1 MKFLHLADLHL
12 GKRVNGFSMLEDQAH
27 ILRQILAILDDE
39 RLDGVLIAGDVYDKS
54 VPSVEAVEL
63 LDGFLTELRAR
74 GVPVLLIS
82 GNHDS
87 PERLAFGGRVMDS
100 CGIHISPVYDGALAP
115 VTLHDEF
122 GPVHVWLLPFVKPA
136 HVRRWFPDADIES
149 YTDAVAEAVAHMDID
164 TAARN
169 VLVTHQFVTGGARS
183 GSEEL
188 SVGGTDN
195 VDSGVFAPF
204 DYVALGHLH
213 GAQNIGRETIR
224 YAGSPLKYSFSEARQ
239 HKSVTVVTLGE
250 KGDVQVRTVAL
261 TPLRELREIRGS
273 YDELTARSFY
283 EHTTYRSDYLHLILT
298 DEQDVFDAMSRL
310 RTIYP
315 YLMTLDYDNARTR
328 AAGGM
333 SVPAETERRTPL
345 ELFEAL
351 YQRQNHR
358 PMSEVQ
364 RAYIAQLM
372 EQIMEQIMEVQ
383 G

>member
-39 RLDGVLIAGDVYDKS
+39 QPDGVLIAGDVYNKS

-100 CGIHISPVYDGALAP
+100 CGIHISPVYGGALAP
-115 VTLHDEF
+115 VTLQDGF
-122 GPVHVWLLPFVKPA
+122 GPVHVWLLPFVKPT

-169 VLVTHQFVTGGARS
+169 VLVTHQFVTGGTRS

-213 GAQNIGRETIR
+213 GAQHIGRETVR

-250 KGDVQVRTVAL
+250 KGDVQVRAVAL

-372 EQIMEQIMEVQ
+372 EQIMEVQ

>member
-39 RLDGVLIAGDVYDKS
+39 QPDGVLIAGDVYDKS

-63 LDGFLTELRAR
+63 LDDFLTELRAR

-115 VTLHDEF
+115 VTLHDAF

-195 VDSGVFAPF
+195 VDSSVFAPF

-213 GAQNIGRETIR
+213 GAQYIGRETIR

-372 EQIMEQIMEVQ
+372 EQIMEVQ

>member
-39 RLDGVLIAGDVYDKS
+39 QPDGVLIAGDVYDKS
-54 VPSVEAVEL
+54 VPSVEAVGL

-115 VTLHDEF
+115 VTLHDAF

-169 VLVTHQFVTGGARS
+169 VLVTHQFVTGGTRS

-213 GAQNIGRETIR
+213 GAQHIGRETIR

-364 RAYIAQLM
+364 REYIAQLM
-372 EQIMEQIMEVQ
+372 EQIMEVQ

>member
-39 RLDGVLIAGDVYDKS
+39 QPDGVLIAGDVYDKS
-54 VPSVEAVEL
+54 VPSVEAVGL

-115 VTLHDEF
+115 VTLQDAF

-149 YTDAVAEAVAHMDID
+149 YTDAMAEAVAHMDID

-169 VLVTHQFVTGGARS
+169 VLVTHQFVTGGTRS

-213 GAQNIGRETIR
+213 GAQHIGRETIR

-364 RAYIAQLM
+364 REYIAQLM
-372 EQIMEQIMEVQ
+372 EQIMEVQ

>member
-39 RLDGVLIAGDVYDKS
+39 QPDGVLIAGDVYDKS
-54 VPSVEAVEL
+54 VPSVEAVGL

-115 VTLHDEF
+115 VTLQDAF

-149 YTDAVAEAVAHMDID
+149 YTDAMAEAVAHMDID

-213 GAQNIGRETIR
+213 GAQHIGRETIR

-250 KGDVQVRTVAL
+250 KGDVQVRTAAL

-351 YQRQNHR
+351 YQRQNHQ

-372 EQIMEQIMEVQ
+372 EQIMEVQ

>member
-39 RLDGVLIAGDVYDKS
+39 QPDGALIAGDVYDKS

-115 VTLHDEF
+115 VTLQDAF

-169 VLVTHQFVTGGARS
+169 VLVTHQFVTGGTRS

-213 GAQNIGRETIR
+213 GAQHIGRETIR

-250 KGDVQVRTVAL
+250 KGDVQVRTAAL

-345 ELFEAL
+345 ELFDAL
-351 YQRQNHR
+351 YTRQNHQ

-364 RAYIAQLM
+364 REYIAQLM
-372 EQIMEQIMEVQ
+372 EQIMEVQ

>member
-39 RLDGVLIAGDVYDKS
+39 QPDGVLIAGDVYDKS
-54 VPSVEAVEL
+54 VPSVEAVGL

-115 VTLHDEF
+115 VTLQDAF

-149 YTDAVAEAVAHMDID
+149 YTDAMAEAVAHMDID

-169 VLVTHQFVTGGARS
+169 VLVTHQFVTGGTRS

-213 GAQNIGRETIR
+213 GAQHIGRETIR

-273 YDELTARSFY
+273 YNELTARSLY

-351 YQRQNHR
+351 YQRQNHQ

-372 EQIMEQIMEVQ
+372 EQIMEVQ

>member
-39 RLDGVLIAGDVYDKS
+39 QPDGVLIAGDVYDKS

-63 LDGFLTELRAR
+63 LDGFLTELRTR

-100 CGIHISPVYDGALAP
+100 CGIHISPVYNGALAP

-122 GPVHVWLLPFVKPA
+122 GPVHVWLLPFVKPT

-169 VLVTHQFVTGGARS
+169 VLVTHQFVTGGTRS

-204 DYVALGHLH
+204 DYVVLGHLH
-213 GAQNIGRETIR
+213 GAQHIGRETIR

-239 HKSVTVVTLGE
+239 YKSVTVVTLGE
-250 KGDVQVRTVAL
+250 KGNVQVRTAAL

-351 YQRQNHR
+351 YKRQNHQ

-372 EQIMEQIMEVQ
+372 EQIMEVQ

>member
-39 RLDGVLIAGDVYDKS
+39 QPDGVLIAGDVYDKS

-169 VLVTHQFVTGGARS
+169 VLVTHQFVTGGTRS

-195 VDSGVFAPF
+195 LDSSVFAPF

-213 GAQNIGRETIR
+213 GAQHIGRETIR

-239 HKSVTVVTLGE
+239 HKSVTVVTLSE
-250 KGDVQVRTVAL
+250 KGNVQVRTVAL

-351 YQRQNHR
+351 YTRQNHQ

-372 EQIMEQIMEVQ
+372 EQIMEVQ

>member
-27 ILRQILAILDDE
+27 ILRQILAILDNE
-39 RLDGVLIAGDVYDKS
+39 QPDGVLIAGDVYDKS

-63 LDGFLTELRAR
+63 LDGFLTELRTR

-115 VTLHDEF
+115 VTLQDAF

-169 VLVTHQFVTGGARS
+169 VLVTHQFVTGGTRS

-213 GAQNIGRETIR
+213 GAQHIGRETIR

-372 EQIMEQIMEVQ
+372 EQIMEVQ

>member
-39 RLDGVLIAGDVYDKS
+39 QPDGVLIAGDVYDKS
-54 VPSVEAVEL
+54 VPSVEAVGL

-87 PERLAFGGRVMDS
+87 SERLAFGGRVMDS

-115 VTLHDEF
+115 VTLHDTF

-195 VDSGVFAPF
+195 IDSGVFAPF

-213 GAQNIGRETIR
+213 GAQHIGRETIR

-351 YQRQNHR
+351 YTRQNHR

-372 EQIMEQIMEVQ
+372 EQIMEVQ

>member
-39 RLDGVLIAGDVYDKS
+39 QPDGVLIAGDVYDKS
-54 VPSVEAVEL
+54 VPSVEAVGL

-149 YTDAVAEAVAHMDID
+149 YTDAMAEAVAHMDID

-213 GAQNIGRETIR
+213 GAQHIGRETIR

-364 RAYIAQLM
+364 REYIAQLM
-372 EQIMEQIMEVQ
+372 EQIMEVQ

>member
-39 RLDGVLIAGDVYDKS
+39 QPDGVLIAGDVYDKS
-54 VPSVEAVEL
+54 VPSVEAVGL

-115 VTLHDEF
+115 VTLHDTF

-164 TAARN
+164 TATRN

-213 GAQNIGRETIR
+213 GAQHIGRETIR

-250 KGDVQVRTVAL
+250 KGDVQVRTAAL

-351 YQRQNHR
+351 YTRQNHQ

-372 EQIMEQIMEVQ
+372 EQIMEVQ

>member
-39 RLDGVLIAGDVYDKS
+39 QPDGVLIAGDVYDKS

-115 VTLHDEF
+115 VTLQDAF
-122 GPVHVWLLPFVKPA
+122 GPVHVWLLPFVKRA

-149 YTDAVAEAVAHMDID
+149 YTDAMAEAVAHMDID

-169 VLVTHQFVTGGARS
+169 VLVTHQFVTGGTRS

-213 GAQNIGRETIR
+213 GAQHIGRETIR

-333 SVPAETERRTPL
+333 SVPAETERRTPP

-372 EQIMEQIMEVQ
+372 EQIMEVQ

>member
-39 RLDGVLIAGDVYDKS
+39 QPDGVLIAGDVYDKS
-54 VPSVEAVEL
+54 VPSVEAVGL

-115 VTLHDEF
+115 VTLHDAF

-195 VDSGVFAPF
+195 VDSSVFAPF

-213 GAQNIGRETIR
+213 GAQQIGRETIR

-250 KGDVQVRTVAL
+250 KGDVQVRTAAL

-351 YQRQNHR
+351 YKRQNHR

-372 EQIMEQIMEVQ
+372 EQIMEVQ

>member
-39 RLDGVLIAGDVYDKS
+39 RPDGVLIAGDVYDKS
-54 VPSVEAVEL
+54 VPSVEAVGL
-63 LDGFLTELRAR
+63 LDGFLTELRTR

-115 VTLHDEF
+115 VTLHDAF

-149 YTDAVAEAVAHMDID
+149 YTDAIAEAVAHMDID

-169 VLVTHQFVTGGARS
+169 VLVTHQFVTGGTRS

-195 VDSGVFAPF
+195 VDSSVFAPF

-213 GAQNIGRETIR
+213 GAQHIGRETIR

-351 YQRQNHR
+351 YQRQNHQ

-372 EQIMEQIMEVQ
+372 EQIMEVQ

>member
-39 RLDGVLIAGDVYDKS
+39 QPDGVLIAGDVYDKS
-54 VPSVEAVEL
+54 VPTVEAVEL
-63 LDGFLTELRAR
+63 LDGFLTELRTR

-115 VTLHDEF
+115 VTLHDTF

-164 TAARN
+164 TATRN

-213 GAQNIGRETIR
+213 GAQHIGRETIR

-372 EQIMEQIMEVQ
+372 EQIMEVQ

>member
-39 RLDGVLIAGDVYDKS
+39 QPDGVLIAGDVYDKS

-63 LDGFLTELRAR
+63 LDGFLTELRTR

-136 HVRRWFPDADIES
+136 HMRRWFPDADIES

-213 GAQNIGRETIR
+213 GAQHIGRETIR

-283 EHTTYRSDYLHLILT
+283 EHTTYRSNYLHLILT

-333 SVPAETERRTPL
+333 SVPAETERRTPP

-372 EQIMEQIMEVQ
+372 EQIMEVQ

>member
-39 RLDGVLIAGDVYDKS
+39 QPDGVLIAGDVYDKS
-54 VPSVEAVEL
+54 VPSVEAVGL

-213 GAQNIGRETIR
+213 GAQHIGRETIR

-239 HKSVTVVTLGE
+239 HKSVTVVTLGK

-351 YQRQNHR
+351 YQRQNHQ

-364 RAYIAQLM
+364 REYIAQLM
-372 EQIMEQIMEVQ
+372 EQIMEVQ

>member
-39 RLDGVLIAGDVYDKS
+39 QPDGVLIAGDVYDKS

-149 YTDAVAEAVAHMDID
+149 YTDAMAEAVAHMDID

-213 GAQNIGRETIR
+213 GAQHIGRETIR

-261 TPLRELREIRGS
+261 TPLRELRKIRGS

-333 SVPAETERRTPL
+333 SVPAETERRTPP

-372 EQIMEQIMEVQ
+372 EQIMEVQ

>member
-39 RLDGVLIAGDVYDKS
+39 QPDGVLIAGDVYDKS
-54 VPSVEAVEL
+54 VPTVEAVEL
-63 LDGFLTELRAR
+63 LDGFLTELRTR

-115 VTLHDEF
+115 VTLHDTF

-149 YTDAVAEAVAHMDID
+149 YTDAMAEAVAHMDID

-169 VLVTHQFVTGGARS
+169 VLVTHQFVTGGTRS

-213 GAQNIGRETIR
+213 GAQHIGSETIR

-351 YQRQNHR
+351 YQRQNHQ

-364 RAYIAQLM
+364 REYIAQLM
-372 EQIMEQIMEVQ
+372 EQIMEVQ

>member
-39 RLDGVLIAGDVYDKS
+39 QPDGVLIAGDVYDKS

-115 VTLHDEF
+115 VTLQDAF

-149 YTDAVAEAVAHMDID
+149 YTDAMAEAVAHMDID

-213 GAQNIGRETIR
+213 GAQHIGRETIR

-250 KGDVQVRTVAL
+250 KGNVQVRTAAL

-283 EHTTYRSDYLHLILT
+283 EHTTYRSNYLHLILT

-372 EQIMEQIMEVQ
+372 EQIMEVQ

>member
-39 RLDGVLIAGDVYDKS
+39 QPDGVLIAGDVYDKS

-63 LDGFLTELRAR
+63 LDDFLTELRAR

-115 VTLHDEF
+115 VTLQDAF

-213 GAQNIGRETIR
+213 GAQHIGRETIR

-351 YQRQNHR
+351 YQRQNHQ

-364 RAYIAQLM
+364 REYIAQLM
-372 EQIMEQIMEVQ
+372 EQIMEVQ

>member
-39 RLDGVLIAGDVYDKS
+39 QPDGVLIAGDVYDKS

-63 LDGFLTELRAR
+63 LDDFLTELRAR

-115 VTLHDEF
+115 VTLQDAF

-149 YTDAVAEAVAHMDID
+149 YTDAVAEAIAHMDID

-169 VLVTHQFVTGGARS
+169 VLVTHQFVTGGTRS

-213 GAQNIGRETIR
+213 GAQHIGRETIR

-273 YDELTARSFY
+273 YNELTARSFY

-351 YQRQNHR
+351 YQRQNHQ

-364 RAYIAQLM
+364 REYIAQLM
-372 EQIMEQIMEVQ
+372 EQIMEVQ

>member
-39 RLDGVLIAGDVYDKS
+39 QPDGVLIAGDVYDKS
-54 VPSVEAVEL
+54 VPSVEAVGL

-115 VTLHDEF
+115 VTLQDAF

-149 YTDAVAEAVAHMDID
+149 YTDAMAEAVAHMDID

-213 GAQNIGRETIR
+213 GAQQIDRPTIR
-224 YAGSPLKYSFSEARQ
+224 YAGSPLKYSFSEASQR
-239 HKSVTVVTLGE
+239 KSATVVTLGE

-372 EQIMEQIMEVQ
+372 EQIMEVQ

>member
-12 GKRVNGFSMLEDQAH
+12 GKRVNEFSMLEDQAH

-39 RLDGVLIAGDVYDKS
+39 QPDGVLIAGDVYDKS
-54 VPSVEAVEL
+54 VPSVEAVGL
-63 LDGFLTELRAR
+63 LDGFLTELRTR

-115 VTLHDEF
+115 VTLQDAF

-169 VLVTHQFVTGGARS
+169 VLVTHQFVTGGTRS

-213 GAQNIGRETIR
+213 GAQHIGRETIR

-364 RAYIAQLM
+364 RAYIVQL
-372 EQIMEQIMEVQ
+372 MEQIMEVQ

>member
-39 RLDGVLIAGDVYDKS
+39 QPDGVLIAGDVYDKS

-63 LDGFLTELRAR
+63 LDGFLTELCAR

-149 YTDAVAEAVAHMDID
+149 YTDAMAEAVAHMDID

-213 GAQNIGRETIR
+213 GAQHIGRETIR

-351 YQRQNHR
+351 YTRQNHQ

-372 EQIMEQIMEVQ
+372 EQIMEVQ

>member
-27 ILRQILAILDDE
+27 ILRQILAILDNE
-39 RLDGVLIAGDVYDKS
+39 QPDGVLIAGDVYDKS

-100 CGIHISPVYDGALAP
+100 CGIHISPVYGGALAP
-115 VTLHDEF
+115 VTLQDEF
-122 GPVHVWLLPFVKPA
+122 GPVHVWLLPFVKPT

-169 VLVTHQFVTGGARS
+169 VLVTHQFVTGGTRS

-213 GAQNIGRETIR
+213 GAQHIGRETIR

-250 KGDVQVRTVAL
+250 KGDVQVRTAAL

-333 SVPAETERRTPL
+333 SVPAETEQRTPL

-351 YQRQNHR
+351 YARQNHQ

-364 RAYIAQLM
+364 REYIAQLM
-372 EQIMEQIMEVQ
+372 EQIMEVQ

>member
-39 RLDGVLIAGDVYDKS
+39 QPDGVLIAGDVYDKS
-54 VPSVEAVEL
+54 VPPVEAVEL
-63 LDGFLTELRAR
+63 LDGFLTELCAR
-74 GVPVLLIS
+74 GVQVLLIS

-87 PERLAFGGRVMDS
+87 PERLAFGGRVMDG
-100 CGIHISPVYDGALAP
+100 CGIHISPVYDGAVAP
-115 VTLHDEF
+115 VTLHDEL

-195 VDSGVFAPF
+195 VDSSVFAPF

-213 GAQNIGRETIR
+213 GAQHIGRETIR

-250 KGDVQVRTVAL
+250 KGDVQVRTAAL

-333 SVPAETERRTPL
+333 SVPAETEQRTPL

-351 YQRQNHR
+351 YTRQNHR
-358 PMSEVQ
+358 PMSDVQ

-372 EQIMEQIMEVQ
+372 EQIMEVQ

>member
-39 RLDGVLIAGDVYDKS
+39 QPDGVLIAGDVYDKS

-115 VTLHDEF
+115 VTLQDAF

-149 YTDAVAEAVAHMDID
+149 YTDAMAEAVAHMDID

-169 VLVTHQFVTGGARS
+169 VLVTHQFVTGGTRS

-213 GAQNIGRETIR
+213 GAQHIGRETIR

-250 KGDVQVRTVAL
+250 KGDVQVRTAAL

-333 SVPAETERRTPL
+333 SAPAETERRTPS

-372 EQIMEQIMEVQ
+372 EQIMEVQ

>member
-39 RLDGVLIAGDVYDKS
+39 QPDGVLIAGDVYDKS

-149 YTDAVAEAVAHMDID
+149 YTDAVAEAIAHMDID

-213 GAQNIGRETIR
+213 GAQHIGRETIR

-250 KGDVQVRTVAL
+250 KGDVQVRTAAL

-351 YQRQNHR
+351 YTRQNHQ

-372 EQIMEQIMEVQ
+372 EQIMEVQ

>member
-39 RLDGVLIAGDVYDKS
+39 QPDGVLIAGDVYDKS
-54 VPSVEAVEL
+54 VPTVEAVEL
-63 LDGFLTELRAR
+63 LDGFLTELRTR

-136 HVRRWFPDADIES
+136 HARRWFPDADIES

-169 VLVTHQFVTGGARS
+169 VLVTHQFVTGGTRS

-213 GAQNIGRETIR
+213 GAQHIGRETIR
-224 YAGSPLKYSFSEARQ
+224 YAGSPLKYSFSEARGN
-239 HKSVTVVTLGE
+239 KSVTLVELDAEGVHTQLLP
-250 KGDVQVRTVAL
+250 L
-261 TPLRELREIRGS
+261 TPLRDLRDLRGPLRAILEAADGPS
-273 YDELTARSFY
+273 E
-283 EHTTYRSDYLHLILT
+283 DYVRAVLT
-298 DEQDVFDAMSRL
+298 DEGPVYDAVGQLRRVYPNVMTIEFERNAPVQAQAALHTADVR
-310 RTIYP
+310 
-315 YLMTLDYDNARTR
+315 
-328 AAGGM
+328 G
-333 SVPAETERRTPL
+333 RTPM
-345 ELFEAL
+345 ELFEDFYRRQTGKPLDDGA
-351 YQRQNHR
+351 YQA
-358 PMSEVQ
+358 VQ
-364 RAYIAQLM
+364 AAVEGAQ
-372 EQIMEQIMEVQ
+372 EEEA
-383 G
+383 

>member
-39 RLDGVLIAGDVYDKS
+39 QPDGVLIAGDVYDKS

-63 LDGFLTELRAR
+63 LDSFLTELRAR

-115 VTLHDEF
+115 VTLQDAF

-213 GAQNIGRETIR
+213 GAQHIGRETIR

-351 YQRQNHR
+351 YQRQNHQ

-372 EQIMEQIMEVQ
+372 EQIMEVQ

>member
-39 RLDGVLIAGDVYDKS
+39 QPDGVLIAGDVYDKS
-54 VPSVEAVEL
+54 VPSVEAVGL

-74 GVPVLLIS
+74 SVPVLLIS

-115 VTLHDEF
+115 VTLQDAF
-122 GPVHVWLLPFVKPA
+122 GPVHIWLLPFVKPA

-149 YTDAVAEAVAHMDID
+149 YTDAMAEAVAHMDID

-169 VLVTHQFVTGGARS
+169 VLVTHQFVTGGTRS

-213 GAQNIGRETIR
+213 GAQHIGRETIR

-351 YQRQNHR
+351 YKRQNHQ

-364 RAYIAQLM
+364 REYIAQLM
-372 EQIMEQIMEVQ
+372 EQIMEVQ

>member
-39 RLDGVLIAGDVYDKS
+39 QPDGVLIAGDVYDKS

-136 HVRRWFPDADIES
+136 HVCRWFPDADIES

-169 VLVTHQFVTGGARS
+169 VLVTHQFVTGGTRS

-213 GAQNIGRETIR
+213 GAQHIGRETIR

-333 SVPAETERRTPL
+333 SAPAETEQRTPL

-351 YQRQNHR
+351 YKRQNHQ

-372 EQIMEQIMEVQ
+372 EQIMEVQ

>member
-39 RLDGVLIAGDVYDKS
+39 QPDGVLIAGDVYDKS
-54 VPSVEAVEL
+54 VPSVEAVGL
-63 LDGFLTELRAR
+63 LDGFLTELRTR

-115 VTLHDEF
+115 VTLQDAF

-169 VLVTHQFVTGGARS
+169 VLVTHQFVTGGTRS

-213 GAQNIGRETIR
+213 GAQHIGRETIR

-372 EQIMEQIMEVQ
+372 EQIMEVQ

>member
-39 RLDGVLIAGDVYDKS
+39 QPDGVLIAGDVYDKS
-54 VPSVEAVEL
+54 VPSVEAVGL

-115 VTLHDEF
+115 VTLQDAF
-122 GPVHVWLLPFVKPA
+122 GPVHIWLLPFVKPA

-149 YTDAVAEAVAHMDID
+149 YTDAMAEAVAHMDID

-213 GAQNIGRETIR
+213 GAQYIGRETIR

-333 SVPAETERRTPL
+333 SVPAGMERRTPL

-372 EQIMEQIMEVQ
+372 EQIMEVQ

>member
-39 RLDGVLIAGDVYDKS
+39 QPDGVLIAGDVYDKS
-54 VPSVEAVEL
+54 VPSVEAVGL

-115 VTLHDEF
+115 VTLQDAF

-149 YTDAVAEAVAHMDID
+149 YTDAMAEAIAHMDID
-164 TAARN
+164 TSARN
-169 VLVTHQFVTGGARS
+169 VLVTHQFVTGGTRS

-204 DYVALGHLH
+204 DYAALGHLH
-213 GAQNIGRETIR
+213 GAQHIGRETIR

-345 ELFEAL
+345 VLFEAL

-364 RAYIAQLM
+364 REYIAQLM
-372 EQIMEQIMEVQ
+372 EQIMEVQ